1 MKVEDAS
8 IKTLFK
14 KRNHAALPLLSLAV
28 LGACGPTEDIEITSL
43 GALAH
48 GPPAELQPLHQIA

>member
-1 MKVEDAS
+1 MKAEDTS

-28 LGACGPTEDIEITSL
+28 LGACGPTE
-43 GALAH
+43 
-48 GPPAELQPLHQIA
+48 